1 MEHLAQSLG
10 TALVEGGVDPLG
22 SGRALAQR
30 LFDAPLVEALYGC
43 ARRLG
48 IAAQRAGYGVGV
60 LAPGAGKEDLATTED
75 EGVGRAQAVLQD
87 LALGVRKRTHEDR
100 SSHGD
105 QRSTLQTTCSEN
117 ALGGQS
123 ARGLPREVASVDAQ
137 YTQDQVHEVAPQV
150 EVDETGQH
158 VGDEEAYTQYQVD
171 DPEHPGVEH
180 RRSSVAT
187 AKASVGSE
195 GAREEVQPDLDGL
208 VDAQKAGDSELDH
221 PQDPN
226 HKQHGTY
233 DPAIKSDHI
242 QIHLPSST
250 W

>member
-100 SSHGD
+100 SSHSD

-117 ALGGQS
+117 ALRSGQVL
-123 ARGLPREVASVDAQ
+123 RGPLAQVPGQELPQ
-137 YTQDQVHEVAPQV
+137 Q
-150 EVDETGQH
+150 
-158 VGDEEAYTQYQVD
+158 
-171 DPEHPGVEH
+171 
-180 RRSSVAT
+180 
-187 AKASVGSE
+187 
-195 GAREEVQPDLDGL
+195 GAR
-208 VDAQKAGDSELDH
+208 AH
-221 PQDPN
+221 PR
-226 HKQHGTY
+226 G
-233 DPAIKSDHI
+233 AF
-242 QIHLPSST
+242 
-250 W
+250 

>member
-22 SGRALAQR
+22 SGRVLAQR

-48 IAAQRAGYGVGV
+48 IAAQLAGYGIGV

-87 LALGVRKRTHEDR
+87 LALRVQKRTHEDR

-117 ALGGQS
+117 ALEGKFSEVDMQHP
-123 ARGLPREVASVDAQ
+123 ALPRPVGCLVSPLGEVIDCALP
-137 YTQDQVHEVAPQV
+137 TTCRVAP
-150 EVDETGQH
+150 
-158 VGDEEAYTQYQVD
+158 
-171 DPEHPGVEH
+171 
-180 RRSSVAT
+180 
-187 AKASVGSE
+187 
-195 GAREEVQPDLDGL
+195 
-208 VDAQKAGDSELDH
+208 
-221 PQDPN
+221 
-226 HKQHGTY
+226 
-233 DPAIKSDHI
+233 
-242 QIHLPSST
+242 
-250 W
+250 